1 MTYFRTNTKKYL
13 FENVLISISS
23 LFLFCPSVLAIQK
36 TYRKNASDF
45 FLWRQELQA
54 SLEVS
59 SKNFANDGLYW
70 NQFWNLWCAMTK
82 HNFLF
87 LSKFCSFE
95 IHLQTHTSLFV
106 GLHNLFGSDMFICN
120 LDFVFSWCSQI
131 FFYFLVSVVV
141 GIVYKDLHDVL
152 ITDQPFRTIRW
163 GYLIQFL
170 NQIPLPWKIHKKRN
184 LRGWAY
190 KVVYFSKPYWKII
203 SHVDQWSFPCLI
215 N

>member
-1 MTYFRTNTKKYL
+1 MTHFRTNTKKYL

-95 IHLQTHTSLFV
+95 IHLQTHTSLFL

-120 LDFVFSWCSQI
+120 LDFVFSWCSLI
-131 FFYFLVSVVV
+131 FFYFFSISGCWDRVQGSPWRINYRSTLQNYNGRRKVRLPPTVS
-141 GIVYKDLHDVL
+141 
-152 ITDQPFRTIRW
+152 
-163 GYLIQFL
+163 
-170 NQIPLPWKIHKKRN
+170 
-184 LRGWAY
+184 
-190 KVVYFSKPYWKII
+190 
-203 SHVDQWSFPCLI
+203 
-215 N
+215 